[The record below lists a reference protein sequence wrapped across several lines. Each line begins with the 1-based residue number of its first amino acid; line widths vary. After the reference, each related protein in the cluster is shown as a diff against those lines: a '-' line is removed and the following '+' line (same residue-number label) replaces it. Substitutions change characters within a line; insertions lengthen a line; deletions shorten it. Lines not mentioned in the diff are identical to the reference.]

1 MILID
6 NSQLFFSSYFS
17 HGHATGE
24 VNDNLVRHTLLSQY
38 ARINDKYRSR
48 FGDIVICNDADNY
61 WRKDVYPG
69 YKQQRKEQKEKD
81 DSVDWALLYETFD
94 KIRNEVRDNLPYKS
108 LRVHR
113 CEADDLMYVL
123 CKNYSDREKILVVS
137 SDKDMVQLMQFKNV
151 SIYSPKTDSII
162 KSIPNVEQVLFSHVL
177 KGDSA
182 DNIPNVLTSTEDFLE
197 KKVRQKPMTAKRI
210 VEYTNNPD
218 LVDQKNLERNR
229 TLIDMSYIPEEQE
242 NAILTKYKETIPA
255 KREKVFD
262 YLVSNKMK
270 LLLESVESL

>member
-61 WRKDVYPG
+61 WRKEIYSG
-69 YKQQRKEQKEKD
+69 YKQQRKEQKEKNTD
-81 DSVDWALLYETFD
+81 VDWKHLYETFD
-94 KIRNEVRDNLPYKS
+94 RVREEIKNNLPYKS
-108 LRVHR
+108 IRVHR
-113 CEADDLMYVL
+113 CEADDIMYVL
-123 CKNYSDREKILVVS
+123 CKHFSHKEKMLIVS
-137 SDKDMVQLMQFKNV
+137 SDKDMIQLMKFKNV

-162 KSIPNVEQVLFSHVL
+162 KSISNLDEILFAHVL

-182 DNIPNVLTSTEDFLE
+182 DNIPNVLTSTDDFLS
-197 KKVRQKPMTAKRI
+197 KKIRQKPMTAKRI
-210 VEYTNNPD
+210 VEFTNNSSLID
-218 LVDQKNLERNR
+218 EKNLIRNR
-229 TLIDMSYIPEEQE
+229 TLIDLSYIPEEYE
-242 NAILTKYKETIPA
+242 NNIVEQYQQTIPA
-255 KREKVFD
+255 DRKNIFD
-262 YLVSNKMK
+262 YLVTNKMK
-270 LLLESVESL
+270 LLLESVESF